1 MSQTAPGPWQPS
13 RPRAGFLLR
22 CRHLLRAATPAV
34 VWLVAVAGLI
44 VLDTRLPT
52 TGALLGVVDAARST
66 VSAPID
72 GRVVACLVG
81 LHQQVE
87 AGQVLAR
94 LDDRDV
100 RLRLEQATYELE
112 RLRADMAREAADL
125 DQQSRTAAAEHGLE
139 AGVEQRRLASAA
151 EAAQLAALAVR
162 TQLEEARIR
171 VQGAAVEAERLGGLV
186 AQGMVGEPDL
196 VRVRTERDA
205 LQKRISELEQ
215 LHTEH
220 RARFDTAQ
228 QRVAEFAPPG
238 LAILP
243 VDTALAPMR
252 WRLKAQEA
260 SLERIALDAQML
272 DLKAPIRGNIAT
284 LTTQAGEWTTSG
296 RALMTIVD
304 PTPRRIVAY
313 AAAPVRGQLAAS
325 QAVQVQRRDA
335 SPLGPSLIQSISPGV
350 VRVPERLW
358 LDPQREEW
366 AYEIV
371 AAATGAELPGEQVR
385 LVLAR

>member
-1 MSQTAPGPWQPS
+1 MQPVAPKAWQPS

-22 CRHLLRAATPAV
+22 CRHLLRAAVPASVWLLAV
-34 VWLVAVAGLI
+34 VGLVLLG
-44 VLDTRLPT
+44 TRLPT
-52 TGALLGVVDAARST
+52 AGALPGLVDAARGT

-72 GRVVACLVG
+72 GRISACLVG
-81 LHQQVE
+81 LHQAVE
-87 AGQVLAR
+87 AGQILAR

-125 DQQSRTAAAEHGLE
+125 DQQARAAAAEHGLE
-139 AGVEQRRLASAA
+139 AGVEQRRLVSAA
-151 EAAQLAALAVR
+151 ETAQLAALAVR

-215 LHTEH
+215 LHAEH

-238 LAILP
+238 VAGLP

-260 SLERIALDAQML
+260 SLERLALDAQLL

-284 LTTQAGEWTTSG
+284 LTTQAGEWTASG

-313 AAAPVRGQLAAS
+313 ATAPIRGQLAAS

-335 SPLGPSLIQSISPGV
+335 SLLGPSVIQSISPGV

-366 AYEIV
+366 AYEVV
-371 AAATGAELPGEQVR
+371 AAATGSELPGEQVQ